1 MPEPTN
7 IARAV
12 LNSSN
17 GRWYKFEREGDRLKA
32 LDADGL
38 ILRPAGSGANAI
50 DVYRVT
56 DERGDFKAMVA
67 TAEKPATLKVWAKD
81 PESDNLSLV
90 ETISCTAFADN
101 RCRFVLAADYSAYG
115 NRAARLDFIDG
126 TAGTITATYDDCT
139 LYEFQNSYQERPG
152 SYRVLAAAV
161 ENLDDKRVI
170 FESDDP
176 SVCRIERGSNASA
189 YMRVAE
195 APQQT
200 DQYCVLIG
208 VGKGT
213 CNVTC
218 RSVADPS
225 LEDVV
230 AVTVITHPEDVPK
243 VIGGDLAAELSEK
256 IAGLMVGISMGTI
269 GLGGPDE
276 GGANLIDER
285 QVVVPGEVEDL
296 FKLTINCAGTVPK
309 GCQGNG
315 VGPSVCLFIAFRGG
329 LRAGDTPPVMTAPG
343 EAGGMQALE
352 VALLGYDGAIVL
364 NTQGQNTPNTETLNA
379 NKIFFVRGGDT
390 ISFGWAKV
398 SIYAQQIQFGL
409 TRGTATGEYTC
420 EFNATAVT
428 HYPQQ
433 DA

>member
-17 GRWYKFEREGDRLKA
+17 GRWYKYEREGDRLKA
-32 LDADGL
+32 LDPDGL
-38 ILRPAGSGANAI
+38 ILKPAGSGANAI

-67 TAEKPATLKVWAKD
+67 TAEMPATLKVWARD
-81 PESDNLSLV
+81 ADTDNLTPV
-90 ETISCTAFADN
+90 EEVSCTSFAGN
-101 RCRFVLAADYSAYG
+101 RCRFVLAADYSAFG
-115 NRAARLDFIDG
+115 NRAARLDFTDG

-152 SYRVLAAAV
+152 SYRVLAAVV

-176 SVCRIERGSNASA
+176 SVCRIERGSNANA

-213 CNVTC
+213 CNVIC

-230 AVTVITHPEDVPK
+230 AVTVITHPEDEPK
-243 VIGGDLAAELSEK
+243 VIGGDLAQELTDLLS
-256 IAGLMVGISMGTI
+256 GVVVGISGATI
-269 GLGGPDE
+269 ARWASYQE
-276 GGANLIDER
+276 AREIER
-285 QVVVPGEVEDL
+285 REIVVPGDTDDL
-296 FKLTINCAGTVPK
+296 FDLTISYAGTVPK
-309 GCQGNG
+309 WCHSYTGATASATVLFVGVVG
-315 VGPSVCLFIAFRGG
+315 RSVTGGGGVVGPYDSKGVHEAQVCYDLGMDCANIIN
-329 LRAGDTPPVMTAPG
+329 TAAESG
-343 EAGGMQALE
+343 
-352 VALLGYDGAIVL
+352 
-364 NTQGQNTPNTETLNA
+364 TETLNSSLR
-379 NKIFFVRGGDT
+379 FFVRGGDS
-390 ISFGWAKV
+390 IVFGWAR
-398 SIYAQQIQFGL
+398 SNPTENISYPGALPG
-409 TRGTATGEYTC
+409 GYYTC
-420 EFNATAVT
+420 EFNASSVT
-428 HYPQQ
+428 HIKKN
-433 DA
+433 DGA